1 MFDVALYCTWYVR
14 TSFVNHTKLKTLILK
29 LNNGVPCCELA
40 TYLHARQ
47 QQACTLLYTC
57 VTWFFFLFWV
67 RSCLLLYVRA
77 SCVSHDPVSYTISA
91 YHTWYRTVS
100 SGDNNFVLTNL
111 HSVYKKMQH
120 HQQACTLLY
129 ACVTWFFFF
138 WGGLR
143 SCPLLYVR
151 ASCDSRDPVSYTI
164 SAYLASYC
172 LLRRQQLRF
181 NQPTLDVY
189 KKMQHHQ
196 QACTLL
202 YTCVANFF
210 SLWLGFCPSL
220 YVRTWY
226 VSLEY
231 MKTWIFEL
239 ISDVALYCTCVSRV
253 CRIPKW

>member
-57 VTWFFFLFWV
+57 VTWFFFFFWV

-111 HSVYKKMQH
+111 HSNQHRFFWWDVYKKMQH

-138 WGGLR
+138 LGGVEIL
-143 SCPLLYVR
+143 PF
-151 ASCDSRDPVSYTI
+151 I
-164 SAYLASYC
+164 
-172 LLRRQQLRF
+172 
-181 NQPTLDVY
+181 
-189 KKMQHHQ
+189 
-196 QACTLL
+196 
-202 YTCVANFF
+202 
-210 SLWLGFCPSL
+210 
-220 YVRTWY
+220 VRTCLVWFA
-226 VSLEY
+226 
-231 MKTWIFEL
+231 W
-239 ISDVALYCTCVSRV
+239 SRV
-253 CRIPKW
+253 LYN

>member
-1 MFDVALYCTWYVR
+1 MCIRDSGSSGGMYTKKCSVTSKRVHCCMHVSRNFIFFWGGVEILPFIVR
-14 TSFVNHTKLKTLILK
+14 TCLVWFAWSRV
-29 LNNGVPCCELA
+29 
-40 TYLHARQ
+40 
-47 QQACTLLYTC
+47 LYNYE
-57 VTWFFFLFWV
+57 VRTW
-67 RSCLLLYVRA
+67 
-77 SCVSHDPVSYTISA
+77 H
-91 YHTWYRTVS
+91 RTVF

-111 HSVYKKMQH
+111 HSNQH
-120 HQQACTLLY
+120 R
-129 ACVTWFFFF
+129 FF
-138 WGGLR
+138 WW
-143 SCPLLYVR
+143 
-151 ASCDSRDPVSYTI
+151 
-164 SAYLASYC
+164 
-172 LLRRQQLRF
+172 
-181 NQPTLDVY
+181 DVY

-220 YVRTWY
+220 YVRTWH

>member
-111 HSVYKKMQH
+111 HSNQH
-120 HQQACTLLY
+120 R
-129 ACVTWFFFF
+129 FF
-138 WGGLR
+138 WW
-143 SCPLLYVR
+143 
-151 ASCDSRDPVSYTI
+151 
-164 SAYLASYC
+164 
-172 LLRRQQLRF
+172 
-181 NQPTLDVY
+181 DVY